1 MQLSYKKYYL
11 DRYKVVSDLI
21 ESNSS
26 ILDICCGDCKIYDF
40 LKVKNV
46 NYVGID
52 FNKAF
57 VKAAQN
63 KGIRAYRLDIIKDEI
78 PKADIILMQASLYQ
92 FIPYH
97 TEVINKLLNCA
108 IKKLI
113 LCEPI
118 KNHATSKIK
127 IISKMAYLLNNPGNG
142 IKPYRFNMQTLQKA
156 LQPFKKNI
164 IKEFL
169 TPYQIEYIVIMR
181 KTY

>member
-1 MQLSYKKYYL
+1 MKSITYWHPFIYSLLMQLSYKKYYL

-63 KGIRAYRLDIIKDEI
+63 KGIRAYRLDIIKDV
-78 PKADIILMQASLYQ
+78 SL
-92 FIPYH
+92 
-97 TEVINKLLNCA
+97 
-108 IKKLI
+108 
-113 LCEPI
+113 
-118 KNHATSKIK
+118 
-127 IISKMAYLLNNPGNG
+127 
-142 IKPYRFNMQTLQKA
+142 
-156 LQPFKKNI
+156 
-164 IKEFL
+164 
-169 TPYQIEYIVIMR
+169 
-181 KTY
+181 